1 MPPVCSYH
9 SSYRYTVGTHYTSL
23 LTDNHSK
30 NLINMSRRTLNNYRL
45 DKVKLSP
52 STSKI
57 IQFKLKRKM
66 KTKHESL
73 M

>member
-9 SSYRYTVGTHYTSL
+9 SSYKYTVGTHYTSL

-30 NLINMSRRTLNNYRL
+30 NLINMSIRTLNNYRL

-52 STSKI
+52 
-57 IQFKLKRKM
+57 
-66 KTKHESL
+66 
-73 M
+73 